1 MKVTVKFNI
10 LITFAL
16 IGYAAL
22 ISPILPDDATPL
34 LVESLFTESLTAQII
49 VGLLSAILSII
60 ASMYLIRAIWNRL
73 FPHLCEWKEINLAE
87 SYAILIL
94 AAIFVVQ

>member
-10 LITFAL
+10 LITLAL

-22 ISPILPDDATPL
+22 VSPILPDDPTPL
-34 LVESLFTESLTAQII
+34 LVESLFSESIAGQVI

-60 ASMYLIRAIWNRL
+60 ASMYIIRALWNRL
-73 FPHLCEWKEINLAE
+73 FPHLCEWNEINLAE
-87 SYAILIL
+87 SYAIS
-94 AAIFVVQ
+94 IFGAMFVMQ

>member
-34 LVESLFTESLTAQII
+34 LVESLFAESLTAQII

-87 SYAILIL
+87 SYAISIL